1 MADSGSRAGQVH
13 VDAGILEYVDRLH
26 ATHDE
31 SLTLAFDS
39 PEQRGIPAIQ
49 VSKQE
54 GALLELLVRLSGATR
69 IVEVGTLAAYS
80 TIRLARA
87 MESGGK
93 VWTIEF
99 DKTHAEIAEE
109 NLRKASLGDSAEV
122 IVGSGREILP
132 TLEGA
137 GPFDLVFI
145 DADKESYDFYGRWA
159 AANIRKGGLLVGDNA
174 FLFGNLLDSSEE
186 ASAMRRFHEESREN
200 FETLCLPTPDGV
212 LIGIRR

>member
-1 MADSGSRAGQVH
+1 MCIR
-13 VDAGILEYVDRLH
+13 DR
-26 ATHDE
+26 
-31 SLTLAFDS
+31 
-39 PEQRGIPAIQ
+39 RGIPAIQ

-54 GALLELLVRLSGATR
+54 GALLELLVRLSGANR

-159 AANIRKGGLLVGDNA
+159 AANIRKGGLLVGD
-174 FLFGNLLDSSEE
+174 LS
-186 ASAMRRFHEESREN
+186 
-200 FETLCLPTPDGV
+200 
-212 LIGIRR
+212 LIHI